1 MRDFGPANQLLL
13 QQRLDAGD
21 QFGVTHRVQHF
32 CYFANQFMA
41 QAAEAAFIAAGF
53 ETLLITRTMKS
64 QVLVMHF
71 AKLSA
76 DSLNNSCSDI
86 AMIVDHYGGEYGGW
100 DSPIVNNEVM
110 SLSF

>member
-1 MRDFGPANQLLL
+1 
-13 QQRLDAGD
+13 
-21 QFGVTHRVQHF
+21 
-32 CYFANQFMA
+32 
-41 QAAEAAFIAAGF
+41 
-53 ETLLITRTMKS
+53 MKS

-100 DSPIVNNEVM
+100 DSPIVNNEAM